1 LNAASAL
8 DADRA
13 VDPAAYALGGRAPR
27 MALKPASAEE
37 AASALAAA
45 STDGLRVVPWG
56 GGTRIAGDRAPE
68 RYDLALDLSALDRIV
83 EYDPEDFTLT
93 AQCGVTLA
101 TLRQALAAR
110 GQELPLESPNAARA
124 TLGGTLATNGSG
136 PRRLRFGAPR
146 DRILG
151 ARIALADGTRIQSG
165 GKVVKNV
172 AGYALHRLL
181 CGARG
186 RWGLILEASLK
197 LAPAPETRV
206 VMLYAMGAGETERW
220 RFLPRLEPAY
230 LTLLGDQAAQA
241 LPLPEGGW
249 ARFAIAIGLE
259 DDAAWVAEQER
270 AIVSRLGTPAVRL
283 EGEEQLRV
291 THLLADAQAQTT
303 PHITFTSAHNLPT
316 APSPLISILG
326 AGQMVFHAPA
336 GRLHWFPGG
345 PPRAFSPEALALF
358 HALGFHPIESAGVRY
373 QRPIPVESAI
383 TALRRRIDQAL
394 DPLGTLGLSEDSPA
408 AASSSS

>member
-1 LNAASAL
+1 MNPTSAL

-27 MALKPASAEE
+27 LALKPASAEE

-45 STDGLRVVPWG
+45 SADGLRVIPWG
-56 GGTRIAGDRAPE
+56 GGTHVAERQAPD
-68 RYDLALDLSALDRIV
+68 RYDVALDLSGLDRIV

-93 AQCGVTLA
+93 AECGVTLA
-101 TLRQALAAR
+101 TLRDALAAR
-110 GQELPLESPNAARA
+110 GQELPLESPHAQRA
-124 TLGGTLATNGSG
+124 TLGGTLATNASG

-151 ARIALADGTRIQSG
+151 ARIALADGTRIKSG

-186 RWGLILEASLK
+186 RWGIILEASLK
-197 LAPAPETRV
+197 LAPAPEARV
-206 VMLYAMGAGETERW
+206 VLLYATGAGETERW

-230 LTLLGDQAAQA
+230 VTLLGDQAAKA
-241 LPLPEGGW
+241 LPLPEGRGTS
-249 ARFAIAIGLE
+249 FAIAIGLE
-259 DDAAWVAEQER
+259 DDAAWVAEQEG
-270 AIVSRLGTPAVRL
+270 AIISRLGAPAVRL
-283 EGEEQLRV
+283 EGEEQSRV
-291 THLLADAQAQTT
+291 THLLADAQAHAA
-303 PHITFTSAHNLPT
+303 PRISFTSAHNLPT
-316 APSPLISILG
+316 ATSPLISILG
-326 AGQMVFHAPA
+326 AGHMVFHAAA

-345 PPRAFSPEALALF
+345 PGGLFSAEGLALF
-358 HALGFHPIESAGVRY
+358 HALGFHPIESAGLSFE
-373 QRPIPVESAI
+373 RPVPVESAI

-394 DPLGTLGLSEDSPA
+394 DPLGTLGVSDEAASP
-408 AASSSS
+408 ASSS

>member
-1 LNAASAL
+1 MNPTSAL

-27 MALKPASAEE
+27 LALKPTSADEV
-37 AASALAAA
+37 ASALAAA
-45 STDGLRVVPWG
+45 SADGLRVVPWG
-56 GGTRIAGDRAPE
+56 GGTRIPRDHAPE
-68 RYDLALDLSALDRIV
+68 RYDVALDLSGLQRIV

-93 AQCGVTLA
+93 AECGVTLA
-101 TLRQALAAR
+101 TLRQTLAAR
-110 GQELPLESPNAARA
+110 GQELPLESPHAARA

-151 ARIALADGTRIQSG
+151 ARIALADGTRIKSG

-186 RWGLILEASLK
+186 RGGLILEASLK
-197 LAPAPETRV
+197 LAPEPETRV
-206 VMLYAMGAGETERW
+206 VLIYATGAGETERW

-230 LTLLGDQAAQA
+230 LTLLGDQAAKT
-241 LPLPEGGW
+241 LPLPESG

-270 AIVSRLGTPAVRL
+270 AVVSHLGAPAMRL
-283 EGEEQLRV
+283 EGEEQSRV
-291 THLLADAQAQTT
+291 THLLADAQAHAH
-303 PHITFTSAHNLPT
+303 PRITFTSAHNLPT

-326 AGQMVFHAPA
+326 AGHMVFHAAA

-345 PPRAFSPEALALF
+345 PGGALLPEGLALF
-358 HALGFHPIESAGVRY
+358 HAFGFHPIESTGLRY
-373 QRPIPVESAI
+373 ERPVPVESAI

-394 DPLGTLGLSEDSPA
+394 DPLGTLGLSAGLPGSS
-408 AASSSS
+408 ASSS